1 MKLSLRSAG
10 GFTGPAGATTRTL
23 DLETLP
29 ENRRRQGRALLEAAH
44 VFDRPATTLLAAPHS
59 WDFTYTLETND
70 GTRTH
75 RIEFH
80 LDAVDDSLR
89 ALVAW
94 LEGD

>member
-1 MKLSLRSAG
+1 MKLSLRSTG
-10 GFTGPAGATTRTL
+10 GFTGPAGATTRVL

-29 ENRRRQGRALLEAAH
+29 DDRRRQGRALLEAAH
-44 VFDRPATTLLAAPHS
+44 VFDRPAKALLAAPHS
-59 WDFTYTLETND
+59 WDFIYQLETND

-89 ALVAW
+89 DLVTW
-94 LEGD
+94 LEGE